1 MTPATPPPSRLEI
14 VRRPGARP
22 FPPRVSTFT
31 RPYWDALSVG
41 RLITSCCVGCGRLS
55 FPPKSVCRECWS
67 EAVAWQDLLPT
78 ATLYS
83 YTRLHIVPGAFRA
96 DAPYDIGIVDL
107 ADGLR
112 LMCRIMP
119 GTAELK
125 PDIPV
130 TMLVLM
136 HDDGPLLAARPCR

>member
-1 MTPATPPPSRLEI
+1 MSTAQSISERMEI

-22 FPPRVSTFT
+22 FPPRVSIFT
-31 RPYWDALSVG
+31 RPYWDALAEG
-41 RLITSCCVGCGRLS
+41 RLITSCCGGCGRLS
-55 FPPKSVCRECWS
+55 FPPKPVCRECWS
-67 EAVAWQDLLPT
+67 EAVIWRDLKPA

-119 GTAELK
+119 GASELR
-125 PDIPV
+125 PDMLV
-130 TMLVLM
+130 TMLTLM
-136 HDDGPLLAARPCR
+136 YDDGPLLAARPSP